1 MSKRSRRII
10 YNKLVRDK
18 IPSVIRKNGGVSKTR
33 ILNSAAFK
41 QELLRKAVE
50 EARELEGLTD
60 RSEIIAELGDT
71 LDVLDSIQQTFRIT
85 KQELSASR
93 KKAMKKKG
101 GFKKRLYLYWTTD
114 TGYKSKSKGKSQ
126 KSKGKK

>member
-1 MSKRSRRII
+1 MRRII

-18 IPSVIRKNGGVSKTR
+18 IPAVIRHNGGTSKTR
-33 ILNSAAFK
+33 VLDQKAFK
-41 QELLRKAVE
+41 RELLKKAVE

-71 LDVLDSIQQTFRIT
+71 LDVLDAIQKTFHIS
-85 KQELSASR
+85 KKELAAIR

-101 GFKKRLYLYWTTD
+101 GFTKKLFLLWSSD
-114 TGYKSKSKGKSQ
+114 TGYKNEAKIKSQ
-126 KSKGKK
+126 KTKRKK